1 MPWGVAAAVGGAVVG
16 GIASNKAAKTAAEAQ
31 DRATEANAY
40 QGEIAKD
47 QYEDYKNTY
56 RPLEHSLVQDAENYD
71 TDANR
76 EKAAADAQSTVSTQM
91 GLAADRL
98 RRTPGLDPSSAAA
111 QAATANLALKGA
123 AMGANAQNAARKQVQ
138 DMAYA
143 RKLDAVGL
151 GKGLVSGASSA
162 LGSAAATAQA
172 AANAQNANAAQTAS
186 GVGALTSSAIKALGN
201 VNWGTG
207 TSSLYQ
213 GSNWADS
220 YTPDASPMTVDS
232 SVGNLLTS
240 I

>member
-1 MPWGVAAAVGGAVVG
+1 MPWGVAAAVGGAIVG
-16 GIASNKAAKTAAEAQ
+16 GIASNKAADKAAGAQ

-40 QGEIAKD
+40 QGEIATD
-47 QYEDYKNTY
+47 QYDDYKTTY
-56 RPLEHSLVQDAENYD
+56 RPLEHQLVKDATEYD
-71 TDANR
+71 TTATRD
-76 EKAAADAQSTVSTQM
+76 KAAADAQATVSSQL
-91 GLAADRL
+91 GLAQDRL
-98 RRTPGLDPSSAAA
+98 NRTPGLDPSSAAA
-111 QAATANLALKGA
+111 AAAQTDLALKGA
-123 AMGANAQNAARKQVQ
+123 AMGASAQNAARKQVD